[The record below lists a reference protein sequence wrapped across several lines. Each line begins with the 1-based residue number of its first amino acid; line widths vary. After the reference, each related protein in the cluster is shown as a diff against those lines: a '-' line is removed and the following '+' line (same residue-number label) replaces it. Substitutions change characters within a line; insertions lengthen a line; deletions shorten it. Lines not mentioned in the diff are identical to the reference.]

1 MNDRGYSV
9 GVATISRIMYEN
21 GWFSIRGGAKALYE
35 MNQKRK
41 ENILNQQFTVTRP
54 NEVWVSDV
62 TYYTYN

>member
-41 ENILNQQFTVTRP
+41 ENILRECEKKSVNLIPSMV
-54 NEVWVSDV
+54 E
-62 TYYTYN
+62 YK